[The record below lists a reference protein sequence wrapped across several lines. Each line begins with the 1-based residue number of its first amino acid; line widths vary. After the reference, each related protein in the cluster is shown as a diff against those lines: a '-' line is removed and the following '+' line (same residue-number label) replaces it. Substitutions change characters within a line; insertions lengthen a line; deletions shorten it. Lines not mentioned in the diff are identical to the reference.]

1 MLLTMATTIYLVKDG
16 DYTVSTDK
24 SRLDISVIHDFLA
37 KESYWA
43 KDIPVSVVEKT
54 LAGSLCFG
62 LYYRDRQIGF
72 ARLITDLASFAYL
85 ADVFVIPAYRGK
97 GLSKLLMR
105 AILEH
110 PELQTLRRWLLVT
123 QDAHELYRQFGFTEV
138 PNPEKFMQ
146 RHNPNAYTK

>member
-1 MLLTMATTIYLVKDG
+1 MTTAIFTTTEG
-16 DYTVSTDK
+16 EYTVSTDK
-24 SRLDISVIHDFLA
+24 SRLDIGVIHGFLA
-37 KESYWA
+37 NESYWA

-62 LYYRDRQIGF
+62 IYHQDRQIGF
-72 ARLITDLASFAYL
+72 ARLITDYAAFAYL
-85 ADVFVIPAYRGK
+85 ADVFIIQEYRGK

-105 AILEH
+105 TILAH

-123 QDAHELYRQFGFTEV
+123 ADAHALYSQFGFTPI

-146 RHNPNAYTK
+146 LHNPDVYTK

>member
-1 MLLTMATTIYLVKDG
+1 MTTAIFTTTEG
-16 DYTVSTDK
+16 EYTVSTDK
-24 SRLDISVIHDFLA
+24 SRLDIGVIHGFLA
-37 KESYWA
+37 NESYWA

-62 LYYRDRQIGF
+62 VYHQDRQIGF
-72 ARLITDLASFAYL
+72 ARLITDYAAFAYL
-85 ADVFVIPAYRGK
+85 ADVFIIQEYRGK

-105 AILEH
+105 AMLAH

-123 QDAHELYRQFGFTEV
+123 TDAHALYSQFGFTPI

-146 RHNPNAYTK
+146 LHNPNVYTK